1 MSEVELE
8 LEGKSPKLNQ
18 SGSLCPAVKAADMI
32 GDKWILLIL
41 RELFL
46 GANRYNAFQR
56 ALPRISPTVLSKRL
70 KQMEEDGL
78 LIKKTIAGEKATEY
92 RLTKCGRELAPLV
105 NYMSKWGLRWARRR
119 MNEEDLD
126 VGCFMWDFHRS
137 LNTAELPDG
146 ETVFSI
152 AFSDLDAH
160 SKWWLVAKGDVVDLC
175 TDDPG
180 KEIDLYISS
189 TLPALAEVW
198 MGDTE
203 VSSAIK
209 ADDVM
214 LTGPA
219 YLTRTAS
226 QWFPKSRYADV
237 RPKRF
242 VGDEASA

>member
-1 MSEVELE
+1 MTDMELPPE
-8 LEGKSPKLNQ
+8 DDTPQPNQ

-46 GANRYNAFQR
+46 GASRYNEFQR

-70 KQMEEDGL
+70 REMETDGL
-78 LIKKTIAGEKATEY
+78 IIKKTVTGEKATEY

-126 VGCFMWDFHRS
+126 VGTFMWDFHRS
-137 LNTAELPDG
+137 LNTTELPDG
-146 ETVFSI
+146 ETVFCVN
-152 AFSDLDAH
+152 FTDLTSH
-160 SKWWLVAKGDVVDLC
+160 KKWWLVAKDKIVDLC

-180 KEIDLYISS
+180 KEVDLYLSC

-198 MGDTE
+198 MGDTDISAAAKTDE
-203 VSSAIK
+203 VT
-209 ADDVM
+209 
-214 LTGPA
+214 LTGA
-219 YLTRTAS
+219 SYLMRSAAL
-226 QWFPKSRYADV
+226 WFPKSRYADV

-242 VGDEASA
+242 IGAEATG